1 MVLYRQQCLY
11 GVNTG
16 KYAPLQSRL
25 TLQIKEQRAKIMEQ
39 VCDETRRE
47 FLKDQVGLCE
57 SVLVERLRHGYL
69 EGYTKNY
76 TPVHINSED
85 TSLCGKIIDVKIT
98 KSFDDYCDA
107 ELV

>member
-1 MVLYRQQCLY
+1 MHIFPYSRRKGTVAD
-11 GVNTG
+11 
-16 KYAPLQSRL
+16 KAPNQIDP
-25 TLQIKEQRAKIMEQ
+25 QIKEQRAKIMEQ

-47 FLKDQVGLCE
+47 FLKEQVGLCE

>member
-1 MVLYRQQCLY
+1 
-11 GVNTG
+11 
-16 KYAPLQSRL
+16 
-25 TLQIKEQRAKIMEQ
+25 MEQ

-47 FLKDQVGLCE
+47 FLKEQIGLCE

-76 TPVHINSED
+76 TPVHINCED